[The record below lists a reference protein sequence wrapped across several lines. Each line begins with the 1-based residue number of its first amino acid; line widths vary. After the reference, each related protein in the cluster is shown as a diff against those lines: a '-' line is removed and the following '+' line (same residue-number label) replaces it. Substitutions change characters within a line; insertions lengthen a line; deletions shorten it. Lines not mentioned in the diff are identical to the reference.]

1 MLLAL
6 IFIMLTQSAFA
17 LDSVIGAKVN
27 WVEIP
32 RTCGHHKIECEV
44 EKSGVTKYFHLN
56 LKSDGSMSDFAK
68 TVYATLMAAKSSGQ
82 NVHIASDDGQTYI
95 EYLYLKDN

>member
-44 EKSGVTKYFHLN
+44 EKSGVTKYYHP
-56 LKSDGSMSDFAK
+56 
-68 TVYATLMAAKSSGQ
+68 
-82 NVHIASDDGQTYI
+82 I
-95 EYLYLKDN
+95 